1 MGRVVLHV
9 LAHVA
14 VECGTIGSDRGMDLA
29 RVVRVSAR
37 VFQQVRVRVQPCAMV
52 IRALTRALGLALTW
66 VALSGSDL
74 ALA

>member
-1 MGRVVLHV
+1 MERS
-9 LAHVA
+9 
-14 VECGTIGSDRGMDLA
+14 TMGSDWDLDLT